1 LTICRTLSSHCRHTH
16 KQTHTHT
23 HTHTH
28 IHTHTRTHTYTHTHA
43 HTPIIILLHTLKRF
57 AFHNANQVH
66 TVPFSSNA
74 SIRMP
79 SCVKSWRCHGEPR
92 PITCASHHL
101 PEQRNIQM
109 HIG

>member
-1 LTICRTLSSHCRHTH
+1 MIWASGVSDSSARWSRQGREDTTSHTTRHT
-16 KQTHTHT
+16 QTHTHT
-23 HTHTH
+23 HTH
-28 IHTHTRTHTYTHTHA
+28 THTYTHTHA

-79 SCVKSWRCHGEPR
+79 SCVKSWRCHGAPR
-92 PITCASHHL
+92 PINCASH
-101 PEQRNIQM
+101 
-109 HIG
+109 